1 MVVKSEVRKQAHDF
15 VAVNHQYLIFN
26 IYLRHHHQ
34 RICFNTPLEP
44 QALEDVKNV
53 VKKNLGDG
61 VSDNGLTLKGRINF
75 IDILF
80 TAMNSVVFR
89 FFFFFLFVSSMKD
102 FFSFTR
108 CLFSEAVM
116 KRPGQC
122 WGRLGMMMTW
132 SSIRTSS
139 SQRES
144 WSFCT
149 RFSNIILIKWSV

>member
-61 VSDNGLTLKGRINF
+61 VSDNGLTLKGRINYT
-75 IDILF
+75 DILF

-89 FFFFFLFVSSMKD
+89 FFSLPFRFFNEGFLFLHTLFIQRGRHETTWTVLRTFGYDDDLELNQD
-102 FFSFTR
+102 F
-108 CLFSEAVM
+108 LF
-116 KRPGQC
+116 P
-122 WGRLGMMMTW
+122 T
-132 SSIRTSS
+132 
-139 SQRES
+139 
-144 WSFCT
+144 
-149 RFSNIILIKWSV
+149 